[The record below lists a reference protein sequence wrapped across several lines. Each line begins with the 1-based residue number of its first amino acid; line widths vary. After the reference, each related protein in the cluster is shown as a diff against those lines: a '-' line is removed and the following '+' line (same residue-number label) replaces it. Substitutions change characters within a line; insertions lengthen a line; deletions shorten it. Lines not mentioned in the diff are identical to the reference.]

1 MGEGWIRDRVEELT
15 GRRAPERIAV
25 TGDTTQ
31 FMSITRGHVLS
42 LGGRHYFVEGEMR
55 EGRFGLDDDPK
66 YWVKKALE
74 LETGDRKVVKLVFL
88 EEFRIRIGLL
98 AIRCRRDAKK
108 EAGVLDLV
116 RGDERFMQGY
126 SVPDDRGNPVR
137 IIEFIRG
144 RSLYRQLRDLT
155 LSHREYFDTVFP
167 EYLGK
172 LVTCFQAIAD
182 LHAAGGH
189 HGDIRTD
196 HVYVERNTARFR
208 WIDFDL
214 AEDVSDFDVWSLG
227 NVLLYAV
234 GMGEHTIHDVAR
246 RGSDGGKLLD
256 SDASAFFRHRVI
268 NLKKV
273 FPYIPADL
281 NDVLMHFSY
290 GTRDFYETVEE
301 IIEDLRPVAER
312 LTGQAAGRRTP

>member
-1 MGEGWIRDRVEELT
+1 MDEAWIRDRIEQVT
-15 GRRAPERIAV
+15 GRPAPRRIV
-25 TGDTTQ
+25 LTGDTTQ
-31 FMSITRGHVLS
+31 FMSITRDHVLT
-42 LGGRHYFVEGEMR
+42 LGGRHYYIEGEMR

-74 LETGDRKVVKLVFL
+74 LETGDRKVLKLVFL

-98 AIRCRRDAKK
+98 TVRCRRDAGK
-108 EAGVLDLV
+108 EAGVLDTV

-126 SVPDDRGNPVR
+126 TVPDECGNPVR
-137 IIEFIRG
+137 IIEFIPG
-144 RSLYRQLRDLT
+144 KSLYRHLRDLT
-155 LSHREYFDTVFP
+155 LSHREYFETLFP

-196 HVYVERNTARFR
+196 HVFVERNTERFR

-214 AEDVSDFDVWSLG
+214 AQDVSDFDVWSLG
-227 NVLLYAV
+227 NVLLYTV
-234 GMGEHTIHDVAR
+234 GMGEYTFHDVAR
-246 RGSDGGKLLD
+246 AGKGGVSLTD
-256 SDASAFFRHRVI
+256 HDASAFFHHRVI
-268 NLKKV
+268 NLRKV
-273 FPYIPADL
+273 FPYIPEDL

-290 GTRDFYETVEE
+290 GTVDFYESVAE
-301 IIEDLRPVAER
+301 ILADLRPAAER
-312 LTGQAAGRRTP
+312 FAGYPTGGRTP